1 MCLAVLNLPHR
12 NEKRSHKVH
21 LLDEVMKYK
30 GIKASELSR
39 LSGISETTISKV
51 RNGADVRLTTM
62 VALFDAM
69 GLELT
74 YKKK

>member
-1 MCLAVLNLPHR
+1 MD
-12 NEKRSHKVH
+12 
-21 LLDEVMKYK
+21 LLDKVMRHK
-30 GIKASELSR
+30 GIKANELSR